1 MNYRLENLIRLNELA
16 EQIHKQGLKVAV
28 LLEGR
33 DGAGKSGTIR
43 DFTHYLA
50 PYTYRV
56 MNSFMPTKSLMAN
69 WLKGWSLLMPNK
81 GEIVFYDRSH
91 YSRALLQPIMNWC
104 SQRQYENFM
113 SKVIDWEVE
122 QDTIFIKLWLSISK
136 QEQDT
141 RLNNREI
148 DPLRYWKFSSND
160 KKSLSAFDK
169 VTLHKEYMFT
179 HCPKWFNIDYND
191 KSIGRDTALETTILE
206 LEKCLK

>member
-1 MNYRLENLIRLNELA
+1 MTRLQNLIRLNELA
-16 EQIHKQGLKVAV
+16 ESIHKQGKRVAV

-43 DFTHYLA
+43 NFTHYLP

-56 MNSFMPTKSLMAN
+56 INSFMPTKSLMAN

-104 SQRQYENFM
+104 SQKQYENFM
-113 SKVIDWEVE
+113 TKVIDWENN
-122 QDTIFIKLWLSISK
+122 QDIYFVKLWLSISK
-136 QEQDT
+136 KEQDI
-141 RLNNREI
+141 RLNNREVS
-148 DPLRYWKFSSND
+148 PLTYWKFSKND

-169 VTLHKEYMFT
+169 VTLHKEYMFND
-179 HCPKWFNIDYND
+179 CPTWHSINYND
-191 KSIGRDTALETTILE
+191 KTQGRDIALETLIRE
-206 LEKCLK
+206 LEKC

>member
-1 MNYRLENLIRLNELA
+1 MNYRLQNLIRLNELA

-43 DFTHYLA
+43 DFTHYLP

-113 SKVIDWEVE
+113 SKVID
-122 QDTIFIKLWLSISK
+122 
-136 QEQDT
+136 
-141 RLNNREI
+141 
-148 DPLRYWKFSSND
+148 KFQMY
-160 KKSLSAFDK
+160 
-169 VTLHKEYMFT
+169 HY
-179 HCPKWFNIDYND
+179 
-191 KSIGRDTALETTILE
+191 
-206 LEKCLK
+206 